1 VTDLIEKIEN
11 LRSTLSEVEI
21 IQIIRI
27 TYHSFTSSKLHHLRL
42 MNSGK
47 NRTNTYDYFIA
58 KVYDIYNYNL
68 GLDNP
73 SSAQSCFSLN
83 KDFIY
88 QTFISFLREEV
99 VSGCRNT
106 DRTFLR
112 IFKVEIRCLLQSAAF
127 VKK

>member
-42 MNSGK
+42 TNSGK

-68 GLDNP
+68 EHPHWCRLSKLNFYVMSSIDNL
-73 SSAQSCFSLN
+73 F
-83 KDFIY
+83 
-88 QTFISFLREEV
+88 
-99 VSGCRNT
+99 
-106 DRTFLR
+106 
-112 IFKVEIRCLLQSAAF
+112 
-127 VKK
+127 